1 MPEVVKTLKQMVD
14 VLAQRQEI
22 DLANVRKML
31 KMQEEAKKQAVLSQA
46 EKGILYPKR

>member
-31 KMQEEAKKQAVLSQA
+31 KMQEEAKKQAVLSRA
-46 EKGILYPKR
+46 EKGLPVPKR